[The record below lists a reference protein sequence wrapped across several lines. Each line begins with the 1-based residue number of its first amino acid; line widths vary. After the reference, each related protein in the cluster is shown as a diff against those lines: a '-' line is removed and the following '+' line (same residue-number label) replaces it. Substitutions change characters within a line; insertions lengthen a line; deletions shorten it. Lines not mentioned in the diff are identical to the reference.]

1 MCKVR
6 AYTED
11 LDASIA
17 ASTTNFTITGD
28 DGSVVSGSLYS
39 TPINPTTTMDAQTYA
54 CVAVD
59 QCYSLALTG
68 VGYSADTY
76 AIDYSFVDPFG
87 SEYSS
92 TPSGGGCV
100 PPAARG
106 ARAARALSL
115 VDAHARARAA
125 FVVSRANI

>member
-17 ASTTNFTITGD
+17 ASTTDFTITGD

-87 SEYSS
+87 SEYGS
-92 TPSGGGCV
+92 GGCV

-115 VDAHARARAA
+115 VESHARARARASAA